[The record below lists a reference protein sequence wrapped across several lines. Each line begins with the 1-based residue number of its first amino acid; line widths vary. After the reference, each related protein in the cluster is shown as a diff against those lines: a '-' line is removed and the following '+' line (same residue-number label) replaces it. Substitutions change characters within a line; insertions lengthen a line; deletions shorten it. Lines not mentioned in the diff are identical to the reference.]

1 MAADGLGRI
10 QQGNDHPMGM
20 HMGGGGANRIVQGY
34 SQPEV
39 KAPINRSTLL
49 RVVKLFRPYKGK
61 VAGVLAI
68 LVVVAGLGI
77 VNPVMLK
84 LIIDQGILEHKTRM
98 LLIFVGIMVI
108 TPVISTGLGVW
119 QTYLNAV
126 VGQRMMQDLRVALY
140 SHLQSLPLR
149 FFTRTRTGEIQSR
162 LNNDVGGVDSVIT
175 NTATSI
181 VSNLTRTAATLTG
194 MAVLSWQ
201 LTLISVVMMPV
212 FVLVTTK
219 VGEVRR
225 KVSADTQSTL
235 ADLSA
240 IAEETLSVSGILLS
254 KVFGREKV
262 THQRYVNETGRLT
275 NLMIRQQMV
284 GRWFFGFIS
293 TFFSILPALV
303 YLVAGLFLHAGR
315 TGGTSVGTLVA
326 FTTFQSQLFFP
337 VGQLLNVQVEL
348 QGALALFDRIFQYLD
363 EKVEI
368 ADRPG
373 AVSVPS
379 RQIKGEIAFED
390 VTFRYEPDNSTP
402 AVDSVSFRAEPGQL
416 VALVGHSGAGK
427 STLTYLAARLYD
439 VDGGRVT
446 LDGHD
451 LRALTQETIRDAVA
465 VVTQE
470 TFLFHGTIRENL
482 LVGKHDA
489 TDQELMEAAQAA
501 SIHDRIAELPQ
512 GYDTLSGERGYRLS
526 GGEKQRVA
534 LARAI
539 LKDPKVLILDEATSA
554 LDTHSER
561 EVQGALEQ
569 LMEGRTTI
577 AIAHRLSTILRA
589 DLILVLDHGTIIER
603 GTHAQLLAKQ
613 GAYSKL
619 YFEQFAGEQLA
630 DVS

>member
-1 MAADGLGRI
+1 
-10 QQGNDHPMGM
+10 
-20 HMGGGGANRIVQGY
+20 MGGGGAGRIMRGY
-34 SQPEV
+34 GAQTPPP
-39 KAPINRSTLL
+39 PINRSTLL
-49 RVVKLFRPYKGK
+49 RVLKLFSPYRWK
-61 VAGVLAI
+61 VIGVLAI

-149 FFTRTRTGEIQSR
+149 FFTATRTGEIQSR
-162 LNNDVGGVDSVIT
+162 LTNDVGGVDSVIT

-212 FVLVTTK
+212 FLVVTAR

-225 KVSADTQSTL
+225 KVSSDTQATL

-254 KVFGREKV
+254 KVYGREKV
-262 THQRYVNETGRLT
+262 THRRYVDETGRLT

-293 TFFSILPALV
+293 TFFSILPAAV
-303 YLVAGLFLHAGR
+303 YLVAGLFLHAGLR
-315 TGGTSVGTLVA
+315 GGVSVGTLVA

-337 VGQLLNVQVEL
+337 IGQLLNIQVEL

-368 ADRPG
+368 EDRPG
-373 AVSVPS
+373 AISIPTG
-379 RQIKGEIAFED
+379 RIGGAIEFED
-390 VTFRYEPDNSTP
+390 VTFRYEPGTRLP
-402 AVDSVSFRAEPGQL
+402 AVDSVSFRADPGQL

-439 VDGGRVT
+439 VDQGRVL

-451 LRALTQETIRDAVA
+451 LRDLTQETIRDAIA

-489 TDQELMEAAQAA
+489 TDKELEAAARAA
-501 SIHDRIAELPQ
+501 SIHDRIMELPD

-539 LKDPKVLILDEATSA
+539 LKDPRILILDEATSA

-561 EVQGALEQ
+561 EIQAALEQ
-569 LMEGRTTI
+569 LMHGRTTI
-577 AIAHRLSTILRA
+577 AIAHRLSTILAA
-589 DLILVLDHGTIIER
+589 DQILMMDHGRIIER
-603 GTHAQLLAKQ
+603 GTHRELLAQ
-613 GAYSKL
+613 EGAYAKL
-619 YFEQFAGEQLA
+619 YFEQFASEHLA
-630 DVS
+630 AAT

>member
-1 MAADGLGRI
+1 MRGY
-10 QQGNDHPMGM
+10 
-20 HMGGGGANRIVQGY
+20 GAQT
-34 SQPEV
+34 PPP
-39 KAPINRSTLL
+39 PINRSTLL
-49 RVVKLFRPYKGK
+49 RVLKLFSPYRWK
-61 VAGVLAI
+61 VIGVLAI

-149 FFTRTRTGEIQSR
+149 FFTATRTGEIQSR
-162 LNNDVGGVDSVIT
+162 LTNDVGGVDSVIT

-212 FVLVTTK
+212 FLVVTAR

-225 KVSADTQSTL
+225 KVSSDTQATL

-254 KVFGREKV
+254 KVYGREKV
-262 THQRYVNETGRLT
+262 THKRYVDETGRLT

-293 TFFSILPALV
+293 TFFSILPAVV
-303 YLVAGLFLHAGR
+303 YLVAGLFLHAGLR
-315 TGGTSVGTLVA
+315 GGVSVGTLVA

-337 VGQLLNVQVEL
+337 IGQLLNIQVEL

-368 ADRPG
+368 EDRPG
-373 AVSVPS
+373 AISIPTG
-379 RQIKGEIAFED
+379 RIGGAIEFED
-390 VTFRYEPDNSTP
+390 VTFRYEPGTRLP
-402 AVDSVSFRAEPGQL
+402 AVDSVSFRADPGQL

-439 VDGGRVT
+439 VDQGRVL

-451 LRALTQETIRDAVA
+451 LRDLTQETIRDAIA

-489 TDQELMEAAQAA
+489 TDKELEAAARAA
-501 SIHDRIAELPQ
+501 SIHDRIMELPD

-539 LKDPKVLILDEATSA
+539 LKDPRILILDEATSA

-561 EVQGALEQ
+561 EIQAALEQ
-569 LMEGRTTI
+569 LMHGRTTI
-577 AIAHRLSTILRA
+577 AIAHRLSTILAA
-589 DLILVLDHGTIIER
+589 DQILMMDHGRIIER
-603 GTHAQLLAKQ
+603 GTHRELLAQ
-613 GAYSKL
+613 EGAYAKL
-619 YFEQFAGEQLA
+619 YFEQFASEHLA
-630 DVS
+630 AAT

>member
-1 MAADGLGRI
+1 
-10 QQGNDHPMGM
+10 MGM
-20 HMGGGGANRIVQGY
+20 HMGGGGARRLLGGY
-34 SQPEV
+34 GPQTPPP
-39 KAPINRSTLL
+39 PISRSTLL
-49 RVVKLFRPYKGK
+49 RVLKLFSPYRWK
-61 VAGVLAI
+61 VIGVLAI

-149 FFTRTRTGEIQSR
+149 FFTKTRTGEIQSR
-162 LNNDVGGVDSVIT
+162 LTNDVGGVDSVIT

-212 FVLVTTK
+212 FLLVTAR

-225 KVSADTQSTL
+225 RVSSDTQATL

-254 KVFGREKV
+254 KVYGREKV
-262 THQRYVNETGRLT
+262 THKRYVDETGRLT

-315 TGGTSVGTLVA
+315 AGGVSVGTLVA

-337 VGQLLNVQVEL
+337 IGQLLNIQVEL

-368 ADRPG
+368 EDRPG
-373 AVSVPS
+373 AISIPTD
-379 RQIKGEIAFED
+379 RIRGAIEFEN
-390 VTFRYEPDNSTP
+390 VTFRYEPSSQMP
-402 AVDSVSFRAEPGQL
+402 AVDSVSFRADPGQL

-439 VDGGRVT
+439 VDQGRVR

-451 LRALTQETIRDAVA
+451 LRDLTQETIRDAIA

-489 TDQELMEAAQAA
+489 TDQELEAAARAA
-501 SIHDRIAELPQ
+501 SIHDRIMELPD

-539 LKDPKVLILDEATSA
+539 LKDPRILILDEATSA

-561 EVQGALEQ
+561 EIQAALER
-569 LMEGRTTI
+569 LMHGRTTI
-577 AIAHRLSTILRA
+577 AIAHRLSTILAA
-589 DLILVLDHGTIIER
+589 DQILMMDHGRIIER
-603 GTHAQLLAKQ
+603 GTHRELLAKE
-613 GAYSKL
+613 GAYARL
-619 YFEQFAGEQLA
+619 YFEQFAGEHVA
-630 DVS
+630 AAS

>member
-1 MAADGLGRI
+1 LGRI